1 MRLTCDCGCEAVW
14 GADVGSR
21 NSRTDNAIK
30 NHWNSTLKRQVL
42 AQEITGTAA
51 LSLESE
57 EFKLKKRKLDKDARV
72 LAQISNGPI
81 APLSSKSHLPSDC
94 GPDGAAGA
102 RTKLE
107 VGGRSGRGASGKSS
121 KRGGVDDDALST
133 HSTDAVG
140 DEDAKRWSR
149 LGKRQRASSGNSK
162 GGKSSAAL
170 MSPAS
175 CASANSPSTSLDNGN
190 SSLDSPVVSSR
201 GSFNRRKVCA
211 VHVFP
216 DRFGPQHSLHSLTFA
231 VRAAAALRLRGDG
244 VTGRAISGSR
254 RRCAS
259 RLKRKTTTW
268 ATTSTTKPAA
278 LMSLSGLPA
287 LLLQASTTSSQA
299 QARSFRSSLLGR
311 ASVEG
316 VSHPRASGSAW
327 PTTSKGGL
335 CPRAATDMRKRMA
348 MWTC

>member
-1 MRLTCDCGCEAVW
+1 
-14 GADVGSR
+14 VGSR

-42 AQEITGTAA
+42 AQEISGTAA

-102 RTKLE
+102 RTKLDA
-107 VGGRSGRGASGKSS
+107 GGRAGRGASGKSS
-121 KRGGVDDDALST
+121 KRGGMDDDALST

-140 DEDAKRWSR
+140 DEDAKRSSR
-149 LGKRQRASSGNSK
+149 LGKRQRGGSGSSK

-170 MSPAS
+170 MSPVS

-211 VHVFP
+211 VNVFP
-216 DRFGPQHSLHSLTFA
+216 DRFGPQHSLHSSTFA
-231 VRAAAALRLRGDG
+231 VHAAAAWRLRGDG
-244 VTGRAISGSR
+244 VTGRAVSGSR

-259 RLKRKTTTW
+259 RQKRKTAW

-287 LLLQASTTSSQA
+287 PLLQASTISSQA

-327 PTTSKGGL
+327 PTTSKVGS